1 VSSQTVS
8 TTLIPDV
15 VYVTR
20 GEQPLGL
27 DILRPDPVPAEPM
40 PLVVELHAGAWM
52 YGGKH
57 AERNRPL
64 GEPGFCTASVDYR
77 PSTEVP
83 FPAQIEDVR
92 AAVRFLRANAGRYH
106 IDPDRVGVWGDSS
119 GGHLA
124 ALLGTAGDRSQPA
137 EQPDDAVL
145 SAQVQAVGVVSA
157 PTDLVLLNNQFVPP
171 LLGGPIAEHKELA
184 ALASPLTFVATAK
197 RLPPFLIIHGDED
210 QQVPIE
216 HAELLRDAL
225 TAAGADVEYVPLH
238 GGHNLFGSTSAGTV
252 RSRLVDFFTRRL
264 AD

>member
-64 GEPGFCTASVDYR
+64 AEQGFCTASVDYR
-77 PSTEVP
+77 PSTEAP